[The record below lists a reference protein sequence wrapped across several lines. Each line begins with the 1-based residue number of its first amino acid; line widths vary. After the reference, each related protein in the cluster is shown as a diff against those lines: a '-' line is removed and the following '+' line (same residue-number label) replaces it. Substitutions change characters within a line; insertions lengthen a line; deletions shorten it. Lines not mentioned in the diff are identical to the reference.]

1 MNPKNLYVIDGKAV
15 LVTGCSSGIGRAISV
30 FLAQKG
36 YTVFATVRREGSVEE
51 LKKLE
56 MPNLI
61 PTYPLDLSR
70 KEHYPVLQDFVMNE
84 LNNRHIPG
92 LYAIINNAGG
102 GSIAPIELLD
112 LERFHIELQTR
123 ILGPVGLLQSF
134 LPLIRQVRGRVLWI
148 ATPALLP
155 IPFLTDIHAC
165 DFAVNYISRTLRIE
179 LSSWN
184 IPSILIRC
192 GGILTSAPEKTDLEL
207 KESFKKWPEKK
218 LRLYRDVLKK
228 EQQELA
234 DFDRKRTDPLEVA
247 KIVFKA
253 LIDKKPKR
261 RYKVGYMS
269 GMAAFFE
276 MFPQGIVDYIME
288 KRQSK
293 GARISA

>member
-1 MNPKNLYVIDGKAV
+1 MNAQKPHMTDDKAI
-15 LVTGCSSGIGRAISV
+15 LVTGSSSGIGRAIAIY
-30 FLAQKG
+30 LAQKG
-36 YTVFATVRREGSVEE
+36 YIVFATVRRESSVEA
-51 LKKLE
+51 LKKLK

-61 PTYPLDLSR
+61 PTYPLDLAR
-70 KEHYPVLQDFVMNE
+70 KEHFPGLLDFVMKE

-123 ILGPVGLLQSF
+123 ILGPVALLQSF
-134 LPLIRQVRGRVLWI
+134 LPLIRQARGRVLWI

-192 GGILTSAPEKTDLEL
+192 GGILTSAPGKTDLEL
-207 KESFKKWPEKK
+207 KESLKKWPEKK
-218 LRLYRDVLKK
+218 LRQYGDALKK

-234 DFDRKRTDPLEVA
+234 DFDRKRTDPLKVA

-261 RYKVGYMS
+261 RYRIGYMS

-293 GARISA
+293 GARISP